1 MDSSTR
7 SSSTTRNGTTVNA
20 AEAAGAIFQ
29 GGSRQR
35 GMEIDEFI
43 VDVLRNQLLGLPLDL
58 GVLNIARGRSEGVAP
73 LNVVRQQLFDFTGS
87 SELEPYPNWVEFG
100 FNLKHF
106 GSLTNFVAAYGTTSP
121 SPATTAPTTIVWE
134 ACGRSGARRCGVHA
148 WGLRRQGLH
157 VRHR

>member
-1 MDSSTR
+1 
-7 SSSTTRNGTTVNA
+7 
-20 AEAAGAIFQ
+20 
-29 GGSRQR
+29 
-35 GMEIDEFI
+35 MEIDEFI

-73 LNVVRQQLFDFTGS
+73 LNVVRQELYDFTGS

-106 GSLTNFVAAYGTTSP
+106 ESLTNFVAAYGTHPSVTS
-121 SPATTAPTTIVWE
+121 ATTIADKRIAAQVLVDAAFTPGDSDGE
-134 ACGRSGARRCGVHA
+134 
-148 WGLRRQGLH
+148 GLH